1 VVKKMLG
8 RRRRRE
14 SAVPGRAAA
23 VPIEVLYRYCALW
36 ENPVRVPEQKD
47 NWASKSYSFG
57 ILSRLIIVHV
67 KGYRFEDLIRV

>member
-1 VVKKMLG
+1 MLG

-14 SAVPGRAAA
+14 SAVPGRAA
-23 VPIEVLYRYCALW
+23 LW
-36 ENPVRVPEQKD
+36 CRSKSKYPVRVPEQKD